1 MVTLDMLWLPILA
14 ATILVFAASNV
25 VWMVLPHHRSDTR
38 RLPDEAPTLEL
49 LGRQSLAPGV
59 YRFPWA
65 ESMKE
70 MGEPAFVDKL
80 KQGPVGFLTI
90 TPRGPFNMG
99 KAMGGWIGYL
109 AVIELLVAYVAGRTL
124 GEGTPYLAVF
134 RLVGTVAFLG
144 FSGSHVPDAIWWG
157 KPWRNVW
164 KEVAD
169 GVLYGLLTAGAFAW
183 LWPR

>member
-14 ATILVFAASNV
+14 ATFLVFLASNV

-38 RLPDEAPTLEL
+38 RLPDETPTLEL
-49 LGRQSLAPGV
+49 LGRQSLNPGV

-65 ESMKE
+65 DSMKQ
-70 MGEPAFVDKL
+70 MGEPGFVDKL

-90 TPRGPFNMG
+90 TPSGPFNMG
-99 KAMGGWIGYL
+99 KAMGGWIAYL
-109 AVIELLVAYVAGRTL
+109 IVIELLVAYVAGRTL
-124 GEGTPYLAVF
+124 GEGTPSLAVL